1 MTQTPPPPPTFT
13 VAVPVSP
20 RRSWWGRNWV
30 WMLIAGCV
38 LTAVLFV
45 AAICGMVALGL
56 SMMKQSDA
64 YQLAIQGVRDDPA
77 VVETLGAPIEE
88 GWYAMGEINISGSGG
103 GAWLEF
109 PISGPK
115 GTAWVCVEADRS
127 NGQWFMTQLSVEID
141 RTGEELFLVDGG
153 ESRSPSHRSM
163 ATCPP

>member
-1 MTQTPPPPPTFT
+1 MTQMPPPPPAL
-13 VAVPVSP
+13 AVGVFP
-20 RRSWWGRNWV
+20 RRTWWGRNWV
-30 WMLIAGCV
+30 WMLIVGCV

-64 YQLAIQGVRDDPA
+64 YQLAIQEVRTDPTI
-77 VVETLGAPIEE
+77 VEMLGEPIEE

-109 PISGPK
+109 PVSGPK

-127 NGQWFMTQLSVEID
+127 GGQWFVTGLSVQID
-141 RTGEELFLVDGG
+141 QTGEELFLVDSS
-153 ESRSPSHRSM
+153 ESRSPSRRSM